1 MNVANERVIM
11 LEESNKH
18 LKSEVQELSV
28 KIEKLASKEWIL
40 KIILIVMVLLV
51 MGYKEALKIGMIGMG

>member
-1 MNVANERVIM
+1 M